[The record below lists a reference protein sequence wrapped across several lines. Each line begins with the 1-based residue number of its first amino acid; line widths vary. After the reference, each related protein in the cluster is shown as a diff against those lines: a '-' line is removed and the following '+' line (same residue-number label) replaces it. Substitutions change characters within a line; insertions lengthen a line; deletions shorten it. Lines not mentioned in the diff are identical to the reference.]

1 MSKTVNCFIPFA
13 DAKQVEATV
22 AELKSYDYL
31 VKTIYLLQKE
41 EGTDSVEG
49 CEVIKIDGLNSSKT
63 IKKIA
68 EHADADYVLLYTKYD
83 RLKFGVFALDRFVK
97 IAEDTEAGML
107 YADHYNG
114 DEPDRTKAPV
124 IDYQMGSLRDDFD
137 FGSVLFFCAEA
148 FKKAASMMKAD
159 YEHAG
164 LYDLR
169 LKLSQFAALEHIN
182 EFLYS
187 DIELDTRKS
196 GEKMFDYVDPRTRGR
211 QIEMEQAVTEHLKE
225 IGGYLAPEFKHIE
238 FGEDKFAVEASVIIP
253 VRTRERTIADA
264 IESALMQ
271 KTDFPFNV
279 IIIDNCSTDRTTEII
294 REDTHDLFGFPS
306 KGERALFD
314 MLMTVSGIGANTARM
329 ILSAFSASEVRQII
343 ATGNAKALS
352 QVKGLGPKTAQRVI
366 VDLKDKVLKV
376 ELEDGAPAGV
386 PLEIPDMS
394 SPAMEVKEEA
404 VGALTMLG
412 FPAAAS
418 GKVADK
424 ILREDPTLP
433 VEKVIKLALKML

>member
-1 MSKTVNCFIPFA
+1 MIDYIKGILSELTPTLAI
-13 DAKQVEATV
+13 VEAAGV
-22 AELKSYDYL
+22 GYAINIALPAYSLL
-31 VKTIYLLQKE
+31 VGKE
-41 EGTDSVEG
+41 QQE
-49 CEVIKIDGLNSSKT
+49 CR
-63 IKKIA
+63 
-68 EHADADYVLLYTKYD
+68 LY
-83 RLKFGVFALDRFVK
+83 
-97 IAEDTEAGML
+97 
-107 YADHYNG
+107 
-114 DEPDRTKAPV
+114 
-124 IDYQMGSLRDDFD
+124 
-137 FGSVLFFCAEA
+137 
-148 FKKAASMMKAD
+148 
-159 YEHAG
+159 
-164 LYDLR
+164 
-169 LKLSQFAALEHIN
+169 
-182 EFLYS
+182 
-187 DIELDTRKS
+187 
-196 GEKMFDYVDPRTRGR
+196 
-211 QIEMEQAVTEHLKE
+211 
-225 IGGYLAPEFKHIE
+225 
-238 FGEDKFAVEASVIIP
+238 
-253 VRTRERTIADA
+253 
-264 IESALMQ
+264 
-271 KTDFPFNV
+271 
-279 IIIDNCSTDRTTEII
+279 TTEII
-294 REDTHDLFGFPS
+294 REDTHDPFGFPS
-306 KGERALFD
+306 KGERALCD